1 MYGYN
6 WSIPYKPVTVASAI
20 SNQDAIKTAT
30 KYQSPIQYSK
40 EYKSPFF
47 QYRDQGGQM
56 HEVWFEDVRSMS
68 EKMVLVRK
76 FGLQAIGAWQLTLG
90 FTPGP
95 WLLKKFFTIRTV

>member
-1 MYGYN
+1 
-6 WSIPYKPVTVASAI
+6 
-20 SNQDAIKTAT
+20 
-30 KYQSPIQYSK
+30 
-40 EYKSPFF
+40 
-47 QYRDQGGQM
+47 M